1 MCGIAGFM
9 RADTGGAADAAWAG
23 RERMLERF
31 ADALAHR
38 GPDGSGRYV
47 DDHVAMVQTR
57 LAVIDLETGDQP
69 MFATSDSGGRL
80 VLAANAEIYN
90 YVELRAAMPEADF
103 QTRSDCETALHLYKQ
118 CGPDFANGLRGM
130 YAIAYATSARTA
142 VREAWCWRAIPSA
155 SSRSTTCNRGR
166 ASRSPPSRKR

>member
-9 RADTGGAADAAWAG
+9 RANTGGAADAAWAG

-57 LAVIDLETGDQP
+57 LALPELPAPD
-69 MFATSDSGGRL
+69 
-80 VLAANAEIYN
+80 AA
-90 YVELRAAMPEADF
+90 D
-103 QTRSDCETALHLYKQ
+103 AL
-118 CGPDFANGLRGM
+118 
-130 YAIAYATSARTA
+130 AIALTYAQSANSP
-142 VREAWCWRAIPSA
+142 IPD
-155 SSRSTTCNRGR
+155 
-166 ASRSPPSRKR
+166 PSIKPV